1 LTIEELKLKV
11 SIDTSGLQQDVAKV
25 KTSLKGAEDSL
36 SGKGIQKGAKVTSA
50 SLGQVRDELD
60 KIRNLQVFDILS
72 DQLTKLKPHLE
83 EIGKID
89 FSNLTSS
96 MKMLKEDIAGLFTTA
111 YFTETEDMEE
121 ALGSFEIQFKEIGKS
136 FKHVGK
142 AVKNIGKDAGKVMK
156 ALGSA
161 IKEVLGSAVIGLAAV
176 VAEVVAIVAATKM
189 AIQNAKAIA
198 QLSRDAAKVGMSTH
212 AYEEWGY
219 ILTQNGIQIDK
230 LSDFLKTLA
239 AEQNAVR
246 EGTED
251 TIKAF
256 ERLGLSASEVSNMS
270 QTELFEKTVE
280 GLQKIESQV
289 ERTGLAYKIF
299 GEDDAANIIPLLS
312 LSNEQLRQMREN
324 YEALGGAASQTLV
337 NRSQEL
343 QGSLTNLSTAWQ
355 GVKNAI
361 TEGFLPIIIKV
372 VNWLTIATAKI
383 GIFFRALF
391 GTDATK
397 AENST
402 NSMSSGMSSYTTAV
416 DGATKAVQKLKREQ
430 MGFDE
435 LNVLP
440 GKDSPSGGGSGAS
453 GGGVNYGGTGDMNIP
468 GFDAL
473 ENIQEKLQG
482 FKDWVEKYK
491 SEIQMLVPLL
501 TTVAGIALAVL
512 GFCLGNIP
520 LGIAGIGLAG
530 IGIAIGVANGG
541 WAQIGAAIKTALQ
554 TIVLVIATFAKSV
567 GNKIQELGQT
577 IGKWG
582 KKVFNS
588 ISQWFKDVGKAIADW
603 YKETDA
609 KLDAFW
615 KKIGEWFKKN
625 VAPIFTKK
633 YWQEKFATI
642 SASASEKLGAAK
654 TAINTKWKEVK
665 DWFNKNVKDK
675 FTKKYWQ
682 TKFDGVRAGIAD
694 KISAAKKSCTD
705 AWSSIKTWFNKSV
718 SPKFTKNYWQT
729 KFDTIKS
736 GAKASFNGII
746 GIVESAI
753 NKIINKINTLSWKI
767 PDWVPSVGGSKFGF
781 NFKTISIPRLATG
794 GIATR
799 STLANIGEA
808 GAEAVLPLENNT
820 GWMDKLADKI
830 ASRSGGPGKLV
841 LNVDGKTLG
850 WVAIDN
856 INQITKQTGEIPLA
870 I

>member
-1 LTIEELKLKV
+1 MTTEELKLKV

-25 KTSLKGAEDSL
+25 KSSLKGAEDSL
-36 SGKGIQKGAKVTSA
+36 SGKGIQNGAKVTSE

-60 KIRNLQVFDILS
+60 KIRNLQFADMILENFDGIRKGT
-72 DQLTKLKPHLE
+72 QA
-83 EIGKID
+83 
-89 FSNLTSS
+89 LTSS
-96 MKMLKEDIAGLFTTA
+96 IKLAG
-111 YFTETEDMEE
+111 
-121 ALGSFEIQFKEIGKS
+121 SEIGGIFSLEHFKNTESMGEAFESMGIQAKESIKSLKHGTKS
-136 FKHVGK
+136 FY
-142 AVKNIGKDAGKVMK
+142 DS
-156 ALGSA
+156 LGQAMGGMSGA
-161 IKEVLGSAVIGLAAV
+161 MAMTVASLAV
-176 VAEVVAIVAATKM
+176 VLVQVLAIVAATKM
-189 AIQNAKAIA
+189 AIQNAQAVA
-198 QLSRDAAKVGMSTH
+198 QMSREAAKIGMSVH

-219 ILTQNGIQIDK
+219 ILKQNGIEVDK

-246 EGTED
+246 EGSED

-270 QTELFEKTVE
+270 QQELFEKTVA
-280 GLQKIESQV
+280 GLQNVENQV

-299 GEDDAANIIPLLS
+299 GEDDAANLIPILS
-312 LSNEQLRQMREN
+312 MNNQELEQMRRN
-324 YEALGGAASQTLV
+324 YELLGGAASQTLV
-337 NRSQEL
+337 QRSQQL
-343 QGSLTNLSTAWQ
+343 QNSLSNMSTAWQ

-361 TEGFLPIIIKV
+361 TEALLPAIIAV
-372 VNWLTIATAKI
+372 VNWFTKAIAVI
-383 GIFFRALF
+383 GMFFRAIL
-391 GTDATK
+391 GTDTK
-397 AENST
+397 HADKST
-402 NSMSSGMSSYTTAV
+402 ASMSSGMGSYTTAV

-440 GKDSPSGGGSGAS
+440 GKDSSSGGSGGGGGITST
-453 GGGVNYGGTGDMNIP
+453 GGGMGDMNIP
-468 GFDAL
+468 TVEDMGL
-473 ENIQEKLQG
+473 GKIQ
-482 FKDWVEKYK
+482 DWFNKYK
-491 SEIQMLVPLL
+491 TTIQDITTWSLIGIGTIGCVIALL
-501 TTVAGIALAVL
+501 T
-512 GFCLGNIP
+512 GNIP
-520 LGIAGIGLAG
+520 AAIMFAGVAGLGV
-530 IGIAIGVANGG
+530 AIGSVEGG
-541 WAQIGAAIKTALQ
+541 TFDRIGDSIFKWYDTKL
-554 TIVLVIATFAKSV
+554 KPWWN
-567 GNKIQELGQT
+567 NKVKPIFT
-577 IGKWG
+577 K
-582 KKVFNS
+582 
-588 ISQWFKDVGKAIADW
+588 
-603 YKETDA
+603 
-609 KLDAFW
+609 AFW
-615 KKIGEWFKKN
+615 KQKWDTLTKATGDALDNVSESLSKDFSNIKKWFDKTVKP
-625 VAPIFTKK
+625 VFTKK
-633 YWQEKFATI
+633 YWQDKWGAISSAAT
-642 SASASEKLGAAK
+642 EKLQAVK
-654 TAINTKWKEVK
+654 TAVSTKWDEVK
-665 DWFNKNVKDK
+665 KWFKTNVADK

-694 KISAAKKSCTD
+694 KVSAAKKSCTD

-718 SPKFTKNYWQT
+718 APKFTKKYWQG

-746 GIVESAI
+746 GIVESAL